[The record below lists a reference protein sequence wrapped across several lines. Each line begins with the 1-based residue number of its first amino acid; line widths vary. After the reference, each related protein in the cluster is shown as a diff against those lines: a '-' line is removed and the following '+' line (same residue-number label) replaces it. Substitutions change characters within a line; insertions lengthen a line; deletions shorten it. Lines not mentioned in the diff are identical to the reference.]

1 MLERLH
7 GGHPER
13 SNLFLLVLNEVGLGG
28 QKSCPDWANKMKQA
42 TVSVAAQFGTKL
54 GTTKVQ
60 LGADS
65 TDSADG
71 AEHKNCGF
79 PKKIKNPQ

>member
-7 GGHPER
+7 RGHPER

-28 QKSCPDWANKMKQA
+28 QKSCPDWANKMKQP

-60 LGADS
+60 LGAQRTGS
-65 TDSADG
+65 ADSA
-71 AEHKNCGF
+71 EHETCRF
-79 PKKIKNPQ
+79 PKKLKNPQ